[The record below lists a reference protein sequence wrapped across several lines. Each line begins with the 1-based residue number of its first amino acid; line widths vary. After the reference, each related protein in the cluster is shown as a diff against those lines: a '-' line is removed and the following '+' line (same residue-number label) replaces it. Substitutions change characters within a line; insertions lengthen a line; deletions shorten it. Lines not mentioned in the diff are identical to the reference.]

1 MTIMPAGV
9 TLAGEPFGGTVWRIL
24 GQTYTLKQQSENS
37 MAWDAL
43 FPPGTFVPP
52 HIHPDQDEFIL
63 MLDGRFDLLI
73 DGTELQAKTG
83 DLIRLPMGIPHGIFN
98 KSAADVHCFFWVS
111 PTRRLRQLFDRI
123 HDVPDPAEVVRIAAE
138 HNVHFLPPPA

>member
-1 MTIMPAGV
+1 MTVMPAGV
-9 TLAGEPFGGTVWRIL
+9 TPAGEPFDGAVWRIL
-24 GQTYTLKQQSENS
+24 GQTYTLKQQSDSS

-73 DGTELQAKTG
+73 DGTEIQAKTG

-98 KSAADVHCFFWVS
+98 KSVADVRCFFWVS
-111 PTRRLRQLFDRI
+111 PTRRLRQLFERI